1 LSTHIFGIRHH
12 GPGCARSLRLALEEL
27 QPDIILVE
35 GPSDAHDVLPLL
47 IHQDMQ
53 PPVALL
59 IYAPDKPHLAA
70 YYPFTSFSPEWQALS
85 YGLTHTIPTRFI
97 DLPQAI
103 QLARRNQETTEQ
115 SVGVV
120 PRAAPAGEQTVGTG
134 LAPVRAPGEQTR
146 TQEEKT
152 PTHQQHKIRTDP
164 IALLA
169 EAAGY
174 TDHDLWWEHQIEQR
188 RDMTGLFASILEAMS
203 ILRAEAPAGIVPGAD
218 PVPSADPMPGTDH
231 VPVGVVP
238 SADPVEDEEEELREA
253 HMRQEIRRAQ
263 KEGFQRIAV
272 VCGAWHAP
280 VLEGGSARADAALL
294 KGCTK
299 IKVATTWIPWT
310 NSRLSARSGYGAGI
324 NSPGWYEHLWE
335 SSSVVSVPSSGSRKN
350 IDSRHP
356 TRGKVYPPNPNE
368 SSGNAVHAPT
378 PSIRWLTRAAHLL
391 REQGLDA
398 SSASVIEAVRL
409 SEALAALRSL
419 SMPGLAE
426 LTEAIETVLCHG
438 DATPM
443 SLIREKLEI
452 GERLGQVPAETPA
465 VPLQRHL
472 EERQRKLILKPS
484 AEIKKLELD
493 LRKETDRARSQ
504 LLHQLRLLG
513 IHWGVPKEVRG
524 KQSTFHEDWEL
535 QWRVDF
541 VISLIE
547 ANVWGN
553 TLDTAATAFVS
564 HHADKLD
571 DLPKMTELL
580 DGAILAGLPNAIDHL
595 LSQIQKRA
603 AVSADI
609 RHLMD
614 ALPPLARVARYSD
627 VRQTRAE
634 QVLPVIDGLFER
646 ILIGL
651 PGACSSLDE
660 DASQAMVGSIDN
672 VHESVMLLN
681 NEGQRDEWQKSLRT
695 LAERETIHGF
705 VRGRCCR
712 LLLEQNVL
720 DDDAFQRLTQLAL
733 SLVTPASQAA
743 AWIEGVLRG
752 SGLLMLH
759 QDNLWKTL
767 DHWLSNLSPD
777 TFDALL
783 PILRRAF
790 SSFQPP
796 ERRRMGEKVKYL
808 HRSDRGSQDADSS
821 GSTQSINIDRA
832 QKVLPILASIMGVKS
847 YAS

>member
-1 LSTHIFGIRHH
+1 MSIHVFGIRHH

-27 QPDIILVE
+27 QPDIVLVE

-47 IHQDMQ
+47 IHQDMH

-59 IYAPDKPHLAA
+59 VYAPEKPHLAA

-85 YGLTHTIPTRFI
+85 YALNHKLPARFI

-103 QLARRNQETTEQ
+103 QLARRNQDTTEQ
-115 SVGVV
+115 PPVKPDPEVANSKTQAVG
-120 PRAAPAGEQTVGTG
+120 AG
-134 LAPVRAPGEQTR
+134 LAPAPTGEG
-146 TQEEKT
+146 ET
-152 PTHQQHKIRTDP
+152 PTDSEQKVRTDP
-164 IALLA
+164 IGLLA

-174 TDHDLWWEHQIEQR
+174 ADHDLWWEHQIEQR
-188 RDMTGLFASILEAMS
+188 QDMTDLFASILEAMS
-203 ILRAEAPAGIVPGAD
+203 VVRSDAPA
-218 PVPSADPMPGTDH
+218 
-231 VPVGVVP
+231 
-238 SADPVEDEEEELREA
+238 EDEEEALREA
-253 HMRQEIRRAQ
+253 HMRQEIRLAH

-272 VCGAWHAP
+272 ICGAWHAS
-280 VLEGGSARADAALL
+280 VLEGGSASADKALL
-294 KGCTK
+294 KSCTR

-310 NSRLSARSGYGAGI
+310 NSRLSAHSGYGAGI
-324 NSPGWYEHLWE
+324 NSPGWYEHLWTHTDQI
-335 SSSVVSVPSSGSRKN
+335 S
-350 IDSRHP
+350 
-356 TRGKVYPPNPNE
+356 T
-368 SSGNAVHAPT
+368 
-378 PSIRWLTRAAHLL
+378 RWLTHTAHLL

-409 SEALAALRSL
+409 GEALAALRGL

-426 LTEAIETVLCHG
+426 LTEATETVLCHG

-443 SLIREKLEI
+443 SLIRAKLEI

-472 EERQRKLILKPS
+472 EERQKKLTLKPS

-513 IHWGVPKEVRG
+513 IHWGTPKAVRG
-524 KQSTFHEDWEL
+524 KQSTFHEDWQL
-535 QWRVDF
+535 QWQVEF
-541 VISLIE
+541 ALLLIE
-547 ANVWGN
+547 ANIWGN
-553 TLDTAATAFVS
+553 TVDAAATAFVC
-564 HHADKLD
+564 HQANTLD
-571 DLPKMTELL
+571 ELPKLTELL
-580 DGAILAGLPNAIDHL
+580 DGTILAALPNAIDHL
-595 LSQIQKRA
+595 LSEIQKRA

-609 RHLMD
+609 RHLMN

-634 QVLPVIDGLFER
+634 QLLPVIDGLFER

-651 PGACSSLDE
+651 PGACSSLDD

-672 VHESVMLLN
+672 VHESVLLLDKQ
-681 NEGQRDEWQKSLRT
+681 EQREEWQQTLRM

-720 DDDAFQRLTQLAL
+720 DDAAFQRLTGLAL
-733 SLVTPASQAA
+733 SLATPADQAA
-743 AWIEGVLRG
+743 SWIEGVLRG

-767 DHWLSNLSPD
+767 DRWLSDLEPD

-790 SSFQPP
+790 ANFQPP
-796 ERRRMGEKVKYL
+796 ERRKMGEKVKYL
-808 HRSDRGSQDADSS
+808 HQSNAGSQTSGS
-821 GSTQSINIDRA
+821 NGSTQSIKIERA
-832 QKVLPILASIMGVKS
+832 EKVLPILAKLMGVKS
-847 YAS
+847 YVS

>member
-1 LSTHIFGIRHH
+1 LSIHIFGIRHH

-27 QPDIILVE
+27 QPDIVLVE

-59 IYAPDKPHLAA
+59 VYAPDRPHLAA
-70 YYPFTSFSPEWQALS
+70 YYPFTAFSPEWQALS
-85 YGLTHTIPTRFI
+85 YALSHALPARFI

-103 QLARRNQETTEQ
+103 QLARRNQEAVEQSQEKASPEVANSKAGAIPAPTGEEERAETNPVLTEQ
-115 SVGVV
+115 GE
-120 PRAAPAGEQTVGTG
+120 APA
-134 LAPVRAPGEQTR
+134 
-146 TQEEKT
+146 
-152 PTHQQHKIRTDP
+152 QQQKVRTDP

-203 ILRAEAPAGIVPGAD
+203 ILRAEAPVGGDGAS
-218 PVPSADPMPGTDH
+218 PAPA
-231 VPVGVVP
+231 
-238 SADPVEDEEEELREA
+238 EDEEEELREA
-253 HMRQEIRRAQ
+253 HMRQEIRAAQ

-280 VLEGGSARADAALL
+280 VLEGGSASADKALL
-294 KGCTK
+294 KSCTR

-324 NSPGWYEHLWE
+324 NSPGWYEHLW
-335 SSSVVSVPSSGSRKN
+335 
-350 IDSRHP
+350 
-356 TRGKVYPPNPNE
+356 T
-368 SSGNAVHAPT
+368 HADQIST
-378 PSIRWLTRAAHLL
+378 RWLTRAAHLL

-409 SEALAALRSL
+409 GDALAALRSL

-443 SLIREKLEI
+443 SLIRAKLEI

-472 EERQRKLILKPS
+472 EERQRKLSLKPS
-484 AEIKKLELD
+484 VEIKRLELD

-504 LLHQLRLLG
+504 LLHQLRLLN
-513 IHWGVPKEVRG
+513 IHWGTPREVHG
-524 KQSTFHEDWEL
+524 KQSTFHEDWQL
-535 QWRVDF
+535 QWQVEF
-541 VISLIE
+541 VVSLIE

-553 TLDTAATAFVS
+553 TVDAAATAFVC
-564 HHADKLD
+564 HQADTLAE
-571 DLPKMTELL
+571 LPKLTELL
-580 DGAILAGLPNAIDHL
+580 DGTILAALPEAIDHL
-595 LSQIQKRA
+595 LGEIQKRA

-634 QVLPVIDGLFER
+634 QILPVIDGLFER

-651 PGACSSLDE
+651 PGACSSLDD
-660 DASQAMVGSIDN
+660 DASQLMVGSIDN
-672 VHESVMLLN
+672 VHASVMLLN
-681 NEGQRDEWQKSLRT
+681 NQEQREEWQRTLRM
-695 LAERETIHGF
+695 LAEREALHGF

-720 DDDAFQRLTQLAL
+720 DNDTFGRLTRLAL
-733 SLVTPASQAA
+733 SLATPADQAA
-743 AWIEGVLRG
+743 AWIEGVLGG

-767 DHWLSNLSPD
+767 DRWLSDLSLE
-777 TFDALL
+777 TFEALL
-783 PILRRAF
+783 PVLRRAF
-790 SSFQPP
+790 AKFQPP
-796 ERRRMGEKVKYL
+796 ERRKMGEKVKYL
-808 HRSDRGSQDADSS
+808 HRSDRDSQEPGSS
-821 GSTQSINIDRA
+821 GPTESINIERA
-832 QKVLPILASIMGVKS
+832 QKVLPILANIMGVKS

>member
-1 LSTHIFGIRHH
+1 MSTHIFGIRHH

-27 QPDIILVE
+27 QPDIVLVE
-35 GPSDAHDVLPLL
+35 GPSDARDVLPLL

-59 IYAPDKPHLAA
+59 VYVPDKPHLAA
-70 YYPFTSFSPEWQALS
+70 YYPFTSFSPEWQALTYALS
-85 YGLTHTIPTRFI
+85 HKLPGRFI

-103 QLARRNQETTEQ
+103 QLARKNQEATEVA
-115 SVGVV
+115 VGNVGSGLAPDPCACPV
-120 PRAAPAGEQTVGTG
+120 PAGEETKTG
-134 LAPVRAPGEQTR
+134 EGEAPA
-146 TQEEKT
+146 
-152 PTHQQHKIRTDP
+152 QQQQKVRTDP

-188 RDMTGLFASILEAMS
+188 RDMTGLFASILEGIS
-203 ILRAEAPAGIVPGAD
+203 VVRADAPA
-218 PVPSADPMPGTDH
+218 
-231 VPVGVVP
+231 
-238 SADPVEDEEEELREA
+238 EDEEEALREA
-253 HMRQEIRRAQ
+253 HMRQEIRTAQ

-272 VCGAWHAP
+272 ICGAWHAP

-294 KGCTK
+294 KKCVR

-335 SSSVVSVPSSGSRKN
+335 AGINPA
-350 IDSRHP
+350 H
-356 TRGKVYPPNPNE
+356 TRQI
-368 SSGNAVHAPT
+368 ST
-378 PSIRWLTRAAHLL
+378 RWLTRTAHLL

-426 LTEAIETVLCHG
+426 LTEATETVLCHG
-438 DATPM
+438 DVAPM
-443 SLIREKLEI
+443 SLIRDKLEI
-452 GERLGQVPAETPA
+452 GERLGQVPTETPA

-472 EERQRKLILKPS
+472 EERQRKLTLKPS
-484 AEIKKLELD
+484 AESKKLELD

-504 LLHQLRLLG
+504 LLHQLRLLN
-513 IHWGVPKEVRG
+513 IHWGKPKEVRG
-524 KQSTFHEDWEL
+524 KQSTFHEDWQL
-535 QWRVDF
+535 QWEVEF
-541 VISLIE
+541 AILLIE

-553 TLDTAATAFVS
+553 TVDAAATAFVC
-564 HHADKLD
+564 HQADKLD
-571 DLPKMTELL
+571 ELPKLTELL
-580 DGAILAGLPNAIDHL
+580 DGTILAALPDAIDHL
-595 LSQIQKRA
+595 LSEIQKRA

-614 ALPPLARVARYSD
+614 ALPPLARIARYSD

-634 QVLPVIDGLFER
+634 HVVPVIDGLFER

-651 PGACSSLDE
+651 PGACSSLDDE
-660 DASQAMVGSIDN
+660 ASRAMVSSIDN
-672 VHESVMLLN
+672 VHESVMLLDRQA
-681 NEGQRDEWQKSLRT
+681 QREEWQHSLRI
-695 LAERETIHGF
+695 LAERESLHGF
-705 VRGRCCR
+705 MRGRCCR
-712 LLLEQNVL
+712 LLLEQSVL
-720 DDDAFQRLTQLAL
+720 DDETFQRFTRLAL
-733 SLVTPASQAA
+733 SLVTPAEQAA

-767 DHWLSNLSPD
+767 DHWLSDLAPD

-790 SSFQPP
+790 ANFQPP
-796 ERRRMGEKVKYL
+796 ERRKMGEKVKYL
-808 HRSDRGSQDADSS
+808 HRSDRGDQEA
-821 GSTQSINIDRA
+821 GSNGPTESINIERA
-832 QKVLPILASIMGVKS
+832 EKVLPILASIVRDPHG
-847 YAS
+847 